1 MKEMAEESEKQEAN
15 EVKEQEVIEKRDSN
29 RLKDPK
35 INVRILLAVFW
46 VSHFLLWTFGD
57 MVALLQHKNP
67 DPVSNDLLMFV
78 AAPLAV
84 IQTLM
89 IVFSLIGKP
98 KLVRIVNIIAAI
110 VFLLINI
117 GYISEAVN
125 GWEYVLGIA
134 YFLFTV
140 LIILTAW
147 KWPKEGVSHKAES
160 S

>member
-1 MKEMAEESEKQEAN
+1 MVEVHEKQEA
-15 EVKEQEVIEKRDSN
+15 EKEKEEKINSEKGTAIVLR
-29 RLKDPK
+29 DPK
-35 INVRILLAVFW
+35 INVRILLAAFW

-67 DPVSNDLLMFV
+67 DPISNDLLLFA

-98 KLVRIVNIIAAI
+98 KFVRLANIIVPI
-110 VFLLINI
+110 VFLLFNL
-117 GYISEAVN
+117 GYISEAVD
-125 GWEYVLGIA
+125 GWEYLLGIV
-134 YFLFTV
+134 YVLFNV
-140 LIILTAW
+140 LIIWTAW
-147 KWPKEGVSHKAES
+147 KWPVKEASAAVES